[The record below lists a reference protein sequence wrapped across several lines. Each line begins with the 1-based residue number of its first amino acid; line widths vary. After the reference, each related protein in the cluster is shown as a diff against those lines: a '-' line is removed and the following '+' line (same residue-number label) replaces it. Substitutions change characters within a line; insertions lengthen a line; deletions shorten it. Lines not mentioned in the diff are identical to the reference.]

1 MYDSLKDTDLVNSYV
16 NAVGMKLDQD
26 FIDML
31 FAELKRRKLQ
41 IIAKQSFTSSTPN
54 DKSYIQ
60 PSEGEKS

>member
-1 MYDSLKDTDLVNSYV
+1 MYDSLTDTDLVNSYV

-41 IIAKQSFTSSTPN
+41 IQAMQSFTSNASVHKP
-54 DKSYIQ
+54 
-60 PSEGEKS
+60 